1 MLNIEYYKNEI
12 LKNYESFLNSPSYTP
27 NGSSVGGALFSVYRR
42 ECKEKSVNIVEWL
55 TQEYVGPILTDEA
68 IAYLRSVVSPYS
80 FDDVITITKN
90 QDFWAKRYN
99 VEIKMTDA
107 VFCISFDKDSH
118 LDDLFGNLKVE
129 HPYSI
134 KELGIC

>member
-1 MLNIEYYKNEI
+1 MKNLDKYYKELPLDKTNRQC
-12 LKNYESFLNSPSYTP
+12 FLFQKRTGTADCMIVDGN
-27 NGSSVGGALFSVYRR
+27 
-42 ECKEKSVNIVEWL
+42 CKECMRDNIKWL
-55 TQEYVGPILTDEA
+55 LEEYKEVLLSDEA
-68 IAYLRSVVSPYS
+68 IAYLISVVNPYS
-80 FDDVITITKN
+80 LDDVITITKN
-90 QDFWAKRYN
+90 QDSLTKRYN
-99 VEIKMTDA
+99 IRIKMSDA